1 MKEVEPPMAQSS
13 DKNEDSEDRIEETE
27 PRSGMSWFVFAFM
40 AMCLVMTAAMAY
52 FAWGVFERAV

>member
-1 MKEVEPPMAQSS
+1 MAQSS